1 MPSWDMLEPLAA
13 PLTAVQRLIEQLDN
27 QGVVIGGVAAS
38 LLGRPR
44 LTTDADALI
53 LLSVSDMDAFKT
65 G

>member
-1 MPSWDMLEPLAA
+1 MASWDMLEPLAA

-44 LTTDADALI
+44 LTADADALI